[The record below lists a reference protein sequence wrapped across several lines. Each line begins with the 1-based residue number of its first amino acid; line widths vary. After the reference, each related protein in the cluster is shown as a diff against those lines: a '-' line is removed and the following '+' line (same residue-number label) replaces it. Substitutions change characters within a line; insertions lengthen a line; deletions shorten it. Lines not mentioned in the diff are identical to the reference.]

1 MLLKMVTPPGSRE
14 LLCSTAVLNY
24 LLWASVELT
33 VSGVAGAVARHHHQQ
48 GRCPPPSLRPCLSL
62 VCFTGFLR

>member
-48 GRCPPPSLRPCLSL
+48 GRCPPR
-62 VCFTGFLR
+62 R